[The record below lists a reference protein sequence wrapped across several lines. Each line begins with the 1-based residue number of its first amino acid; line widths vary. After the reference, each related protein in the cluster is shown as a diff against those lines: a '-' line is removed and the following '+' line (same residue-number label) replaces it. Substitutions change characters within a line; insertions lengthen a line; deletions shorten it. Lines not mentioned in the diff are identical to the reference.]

1 MQTISYLP
9 LKDEKKGTTCIPKG
23 PPSPEISTVLVIS
36 LKKKEHKE
44 THLICFHIEFSISKT
59 HFALNQMIWSDR

>member
-36 LKKKEHKE
+36 LKKRAQRN
-44 THLICFHIEFSISKT
+44 TSHLLPYRIFYLKNTFCSKPND
-59 HFALNQMIWSDR
+59 LIR